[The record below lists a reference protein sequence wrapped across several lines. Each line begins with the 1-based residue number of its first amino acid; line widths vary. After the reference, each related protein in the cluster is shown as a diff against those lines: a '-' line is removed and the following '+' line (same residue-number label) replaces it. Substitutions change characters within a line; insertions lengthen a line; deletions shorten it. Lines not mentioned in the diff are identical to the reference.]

1 MFKGF
6 AQGAVATLLAGGFAY
21 CIAVLF
27 SPSPVCL
34 AAVVLLVLVGLAYT
48 AKKWN

>member
-1 MFKGF
+1 MRF
-6 AQGAVATLLAGGFAY
+6 AQGVVAAVLAGGFAY
-21 CIAVLF
+21 CIFVLF

-34 AAVVLLVLVGLAYT
+34 ATIVLGVLVGMAYV